1 MENFDLTS
9 IRNREDLAVAQQTA
23 TNDIIDAIIGTE
35 VSHKAF
41 GIGTIINGQV
51 SGNSAIIEI
60 DFNGNIKRLMLSSLF
75 GPNGFAAFV
84 DEDNEAVISDY
95 YDLMNAMQHQ
105 CYTAEEEERQ
115 AAKDAAKREKKR
127 AQAQAR
133 MASMKEKAI
142 EEVDAILAG
151 DEKVEIT
158 EANEFY
164 YTLGWLAAHCG
175 TVTARMPDYLE
186 DAFVRHFGDVE
197 RTVVDSTKVGP
208 SGYTSQWR
216 LSLDMSL
223 VKADRIPS
231 TLEAFLNPARK
242 KVSKTSFVW
251 QLVDDF
257 GFKFGR
263 KQDVEAIRDTIPYPY
278 LDDFDTG
285 LMG

>member
-1 MENFDLTS
+1 MENFDLTA
-9 IRNREDLAVAQQTA
+9 IRNRDDLALAQQTA
-23 TNDIIDAIIGTE
+23 TNDVIDTIIGKE
-35 VSHKAF
+35 ISHKAF
-41 GIGTIINGQV
+41 GIGTIINGQI
-51 SGNSAIIEI
+51 SGPSAVIEI
-60 DFNGNIKRLMLSSLF
+60 DFGGETKRMVLSSMF
-75 GPNGFAAFV
+75 GPSGFVTFVNESDEAIITDYYELMAAMQTQCYKAE
-84 DEDNEAVISDY
+84 DED
-95 YDLMNAMQHQ
+95 
-105 CYTAEEEERQ
+105 RK
-115 AAKDAAKREKKR
+115 AAKDAERLEKKR

-223 VKADRIPS
+223 VKADRIPA
-231 TLEAFLNPARK
+231 TLDNFLNPARK

-251 QLVDDF
+251 QLIDDF
-257 GFKFGR
+257 GFRFGR
-263 KQDVEAIRDTIPYPY
+263 NQDVEAIRDTVPYPY